1 MIKMCEANA
10 YVVKNNKE
18 EILMESVD
26 IVQPV
31 SEKEWFLKNI
41 FGEQMQIKGRIV
53 SISLINHKILF
64 EME

>member
-1 MIKMCEANA
+1 MCEANA